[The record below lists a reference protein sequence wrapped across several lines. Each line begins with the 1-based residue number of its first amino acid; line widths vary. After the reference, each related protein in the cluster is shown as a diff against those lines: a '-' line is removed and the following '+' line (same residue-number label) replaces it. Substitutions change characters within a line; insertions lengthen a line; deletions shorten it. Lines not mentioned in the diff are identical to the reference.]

1 MSPVAEKLYK
11 ELQVSLKDTKTP
23 CVVAGPKFFVDY
35 SENIDV
41 DTAEQMCYGCPLLK
55 LCYDYAVADNVQIG
69 VWGGV
74 NLSVKEE
81 ENGL

>member
-1 MSPVAEKLYK
+1 MSDEAKQLYIQ
-11 ELQVSLKDTKTP
+11 LQNALTDVSTP

-55 LCYDYAVADNVQIG
+55 LCYDYAVADNVQVG